1 MKWVL
6 RGPLGLRSYTLI
18 WVLKWEIASCLATL
32 ALASSLTFMVALKTK
47 AHEVSDGLQIYK
59 N

>member
-6 RGPLGLRSYTLI
+6 CGPLGLRSYTLI

-32 ALASSLTFMVALKTK
+32 ALASSLTFMIALKTK
-47 AHEVSDGLQIYK
+47 AHEVSDGLRIYK